1 MNLTFLGSGS
11 FGTALAVIF
20 SQYNFNIKMYDRNA
34 DVVLGINRDKRN
46 IKYLKN
52 ILPYI
57 ILIKQHCI
65 IFLYNL

>member
-34 DVVLGINRDKRN
+34 DVVLGINRYKRN

-52 ILPYI
+52 MQILFI
-57 ILIKQHCI
+57 SVHSVCL
-65 IFLYNL
+65 